1 MMHLLKK
8 DRMRKHSALLVRW
21 ITLFSIMVFIALLIM
36 GVYFYR
42 MNSVLENNLKNYNE
56 AKVKQISKEI
66 DAAGV
71 KLSVAAYDI
80 TAKIPAEGDELAS
93 SVEARKKLIKEV
105 ANHIILNRSI
115 STSWRLRKDFTQN
128 SGLTQR
134 VNVRPHTR
142 APLTCRQFHAKLQL
156 RSESRNAAF
165 RPQKLHRLYYHFGV

>member
-80 TAKIPAEGDELAS
+80 TAKIPA
-93 SVEARKKLIKEV
+93 
-105 ANHIILNRSI
+105 
-115 STSWRLRKDFTQN
+115 
-128 SGLTQR
+128 
-134 VNVRPHTR
+134 
-142 APLTCRQFHAKLQL
+142 
-156 RSESRNAAF
+156 
-165 RPQKLHRLYYHFGV
+165 